1 MDDPS
6 IVIHFEREYNLK
18 IREEFDIIEKEIS
31 ELIKQKRQNYE
42 KIQKLIP

>member
-1 MDDPS
+1 MDDS
-6 IVIHFEREYNLK
+6 SLVIHFEREYNLK

-42 KIQKLIP
+42 KIQKMIP

>member
-1 MDDPS
+1 MDDSS

-31 ELIKQKRQNYE
+31 ELIKQKRENYE
-42 KIQKLIP
+42 KIQQMIP